1 MKNTAIDNQR
11 MIYKGYQD
19 LADRWAVGPKLFNAI
34 VRAELKSPNPTPN
47 DWIRKADI
55 VLARISGGR
64 CCPKATVV
72 PCVCEVSYKCPD
84 HGVRCR
90 GSHD

>member
-1 MKNTAIDNQR
+1 MKTTAIENQR
-11 MIYKGYQD
+11 KVYKAYQD
-19 LADRWAVGPKLFNAI
+19 RAGLWGLGPQLFNAV
-34 VRAELKSPNPTPN
+34 VRAELKSPNPQPA
-47 DWIRKADI
+47 DWVRKADI
-55 VLARISGGR
+55 VLGRISGGR
-64 CCPKATVV
+64 CCPKAECI